1 MTTPDGEFDLSK
13 RAGYKLY
20 EDWIEHVT
28 EDDVRAYT
36 SPGTVHQV

>member
-1 MTTPDGEFDLSK
+1 MDHSVHPLDDEFDLSK

-28 EDDVRAYT
+28 EDDACA
-36 SPGTVHQV
+36 